1 MYFKLLFW
9 GVLFAFSYKVRA
21 QQQLNFDNYTQ
32 REGLASDITEG
43 AIKDK
48 RGFLWILTRNGLS
61 RYDGLNFKNYFYN
74 PTDTNGIRGQRLYAV
89 VADST
94 GRIWVSMETGVC
106 YYDEAHDNFHYIYLK
121 EVNGRWVSMPLCADG
136 RTIWFAAQGIGLM
149 KYDWVTKHLSS
160 TQLSERKTN
169 HFLTLYKDRKG
180 AIWVGTIHS
189 GVFRYFP
196 KTNKYFQYQ
205 HEDPTVEYSEK
216 NYINSITE
224 DNQGR
229 MWLGSDGGGVQSLDV
244 QKGAFSLYYPEQ
256 NTFKKP
262 FAVIKKVEFLP
273 TQTGDSILW
282 CATFG
287 KGFYQ
292 LNTRTKVFTKALVNP
307 PLEKGLVSP
316 FVNNFYLDNQN
327 ILWVSTQLGVS
338 KVFFG
343 QNRIYSL
350 KLPLQELGNPYVD
363 NSIFE
368 MKSDLNDSSILWMA
382 SWGCGILKYDFRRQ
396 KLIKS
401 YLNKSP
407 NVQHWNTR
415 SVYFDHKKQ
424 LWAGTEDGLFW
435 YDSTRDTFREFEFKT
450 LSNGSGKVIY
460 DLVADN
466 ANNLWVASSSGVL
479 RIDATSRKVQQ
490 FSVEQG
496 LSDFVVNRLLLD
508 SKQNLWVATRKGL
521 NYFDTKTHKISYF
534 IQEKPVNEDFN
545 VALGMAFDKK
555 GQLWLAARG
564 GLSVLDVET
573 KKFRNFGTKEGFK
586 VNQCNDLYIDAAQNV
601 WISTQGD
608 LYVYE
613 AKTQVFR
620 QFSVKDGLFGSFMYD
635 RISSVNGQLFVNFIG
650 AVSYF
655 NPQTLLSRSGTVPLV
670 FTGFKVLDHETPFDR
685 NQIGKTPYLIQYD
698 QNILTFE
705 FTALDFINPQKARF
719 SYRLEGFDTD
729 WSTLSAK
736 HTATYTNLD
745 GGDYTFW
752 VRTPKETGGWSEPIA
767 FKISVAPPFWKTWW
781 FRATVVAIL
790 LGILYG
796 LYRSRLQKERQEAF
810 LRQQRAEAEN
820 KALRAQMNPHF
831 VFNCMNTIE
840 YYILSNQ
847 SDKASGFLQNFS
859 LLVRNVLENSQND
872 LIPLQQE
879 LNTLRLY
886 IDLEKERV
894 EDKFQYQIA
903 VDEAIPDTCQIPPLL
918 LQPFVEN
925 AILHGL
931 RHKIDGIGFLD
942 IQLRSANNRLWVT
955 IEDNGVGR
963 KAAAEINRQQSRKKQ
978 SLGMKVTAER
988 IAALPTIEG
997 QSAASFVVEDA
1008 VPQGTR
1014 VTLNLPL
1021 NLANGSETL
1030 PKRT

>member
-1 MYFKLLFW
+1 MYFKLLFF
-9 GVLFAFSYKVRA
+9 GFLFAFSHKA
-21 QQQLNFDNYTQ
+21 LSQQQLNFDNYTQ
-32 REGLASDITEG
+32 REGLASDIAEG

-61 RYDGLNFKNYFYN
+61 RYDGLNFKNYIYN
-74 PTDTNGIRGQRLYAV
+74 PTDINGIRGQRLYAV

-94 GRIWVSMETGVC
+94 GRIWISMETGVC
-106 YYDEAHDNFHYIYLK
+106 YYDEVHDNFHYIYLK
-121 EVNGRWVSMPLCADG
+121 EDNGRWVSMPLWADG
-136 RTIWFAAQGIGLM
+136 RSIWFAAQGIGLM
-149 KYDWVTKHLSS
+149 KYDWITKRLSS

-169 HFLTLYKDRKG
+169 HFLTLFKDQKG

-196 KTNKYFQYQ
+196 KTNTYIQYQ

-244 QKGAFSLYYPEQ
+244 QKGTFSLYYPEP

-262 FAVIKKVEFLP
+262 FAVIKKVEFFP
-273 TQTGDSILW
+273 KQTGDSILW

-287 KGFYQ
+287 KGVYQ
-292 LNTRTKVFTKALVNP
+292 FNIHTKVFTKALVNL
-307 PLEKGLVSP
+307 PLEKGLVSS
-316 FVNNFYLDNQN
+316 FVNNFYLDTQN
-327 ILWVSTQLGVS
+327 ILWVSTQLGIS

-343 QNRIYSL
+343 QNRIHSL

-368 MKSDLNDSSILWMA
+368 VKSDPKDSTILWMA
-382 SWGCGILKYDFRRQ
+382 SWGCGILKYDFRHQ
-396 KLIKS
+396 KLIKA
-401 YLNKSP
+401 YLHKSP
-407 NVQHWNTR
+407 NVHHWNTR

-435 YDSTRDTFREFEFKT
+435 YDSARDTFQEFELKK
-450 LSNGSGKVIY
+450 LQQGSGKVIY
-460 DLVADN
+460 DLVAD
-466 ANNLWVASSSGVL
+466 ADNNLWVASSSGVL

-490 FSVEQG
+490 FSIEQG
-496 LSDFVVNRLLLD
+496 LSDFVVNRLLVD

-534 IQEKPVNEDFN
+534 IQGKPVNEDFN
-545 VALGMAFDKK
+545 VALGMAFDQK
-555 GQLWLAARG
+555 GKLWIAARG
-564 GLSVLDVET
+564 GLAVLDVTT
-573 KKFRNFGTKEGFK
+573 KKFRNFAREDGFN
-586 VNQCNDLYIDAAQNV
+586 VNQCNDLYIDATQNV
-601 WISTQGD
+601 WVSTQGE
-608 LYVYE
+608 LYIYG
-613 AKTQVFR
+613 AKTQTFR

-635 RISSVNGQLFVNFIG
+635 RISPVNGHLFVNFIG

-655 NPQTLLSRSGTVPLV
+655 NPQTLLARSVISPMV
-670 FTGFKVLDHETPFDR
+670 FTSFKVLDRETSFDR
-685 NQIGKTPYLIQYD
+685 NQVGKTPYPIKYD

-705 FTALDFINPQKARF
+705 FTALDFINPEKARF

-729 WSTLSAK
+729 WSALSAK

-752 VRTPKETGGWSEPIA
+752 VRTPNETGGWSEPIA

-781 FRATVVAIL
+781 FRATVVAGL
-790 LGILYG
+790 FGILYG
-796 LYRSRLQKERQEAF
+796 LYRSRLLKERQEAF

-847 SDKASGFLQNFS
+847 SDKASTFLQNFS

-872 LIPLQQE
+872 LILLQQE
-879 LNTLRLY
+879 LDTLRLY

-894 EDKFQYQIA
+894 EDKFGYQIT
-903 VDEAIPDTCQIPPLL
+903 VDGSISDMCQIPPLL

-931 RHKIDGIGFLD
+931 RHKTDGIGSLD
-942 IQLRSANNRLWVT
+942 IQLWSAKNRLWVT

-963 KAAAEINRQQSRKKQ
+963 KTAAEINLQQSRKKQ

-988 IAALPTIEG
+988 IATLPILAG
-997 QSAASFVVEDA
+997 QSVASFEVEDIL
-1008 VPQGTR
+1008 PQGTR
-1014 VTLNLPL
+1014 VILNLPL
-1021 NLANGSETL
+1021 YLANGSEAS
-1030 PKRT
+1030 PKRV